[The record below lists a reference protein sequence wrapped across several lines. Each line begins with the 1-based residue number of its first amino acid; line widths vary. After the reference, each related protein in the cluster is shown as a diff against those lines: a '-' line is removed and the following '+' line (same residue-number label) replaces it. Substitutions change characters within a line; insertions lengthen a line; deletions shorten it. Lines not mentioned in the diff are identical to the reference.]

1 MGLENS
7 SCVYISGSLILLF
20 RVLCREMTFK
30 RKGTVVGL
38 ETSHLLKKFKSFF
51 YLRTHG
57 VATGTKIYNY
67 KGEEKKIED

>member
-7 SCVYISGSLILLF
+7 SCVYISSLLILLF
-20 RVLCREMTFK
+20 CVLYREMTFK

-57 VATGTKIYNY
+57 VATG
-67 KGEEKKIED
+67 KKYIITRGRRRK